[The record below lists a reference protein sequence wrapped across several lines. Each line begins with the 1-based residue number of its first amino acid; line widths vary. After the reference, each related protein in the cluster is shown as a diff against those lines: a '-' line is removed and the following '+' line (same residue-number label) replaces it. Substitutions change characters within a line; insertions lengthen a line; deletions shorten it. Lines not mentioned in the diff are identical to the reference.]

1 MREPIPL
8 DLAKYRAELACSLY
22 EVIMDLACKESSKQ
36 LLDLISLACDIN
48 QEGFHSLQASMEER
62 SHA

>member
-8 DLAKYRAELACSLY
+8 DVAEYQAGLACSLY
-22 EVIMDLACKESSKQ
+22 EVILEKAVKECSPQ

-48 QEGFHSLQASMEER
+48 QQVYHSLETATEVT
-62 SHA
+62 HG